1 LSADYAS
8 MDIRPHRRH
17 GLVTAI
23 SRLTGVLAL
32 ALLVCG
38 VSGYAIAQSGQATK
52 PMKGCASKKG
62 GALRLAKKCRKGERR
77 VTWAK
82 RGPAGRTGSQG
93 PAGSVGSPG
102 PAGPAGAAGAPGA
115 PGANG
120 TSTGETFFETAGA
133 GTNFGT
139 GPCTTTPF
147 GGPSITFTAPAGSYV
162 QIMASVSMQRTGGA
176 SNAVCLRVDGAD
188 TVISQSSS
196 LAVETRYLVQGDP
209 AGTTDPLSSRP
220 IVFPVSAGSH
230 TVSLRYSSAGGSSQ
244 FSNRNLWI
252 TLFHPTS

>member
-1 LSADYAS
+1 
-8 MDIRPHRRH
+8 MDIRPHRLYA
-17 GLVTAI
+17 LVRAI

-38 VSGYAIAQSGQATK
+38 VSGYAIAQSGQTPK

-62 GALRLAKKCRKGERR
+62 GALRLAKTCRKGERR

-82 RGPAGRTGSQG
+82 RGPAGPTGSQG
-93 PAGSVGSPG
+93 PSG
-102 PAGPAGAAGAPGA
+102 PSGPPGPAGAAGAAGAAGSPGA
-115 PGANG
+115 TGVSG
-120 TSTGETFFETAGA
+120 TSTGETFFATANA

-147 GGPSITFTAPAGSYV
+147 GGPSITFDAPAGSYV

-176 SNAVCLRVDGAD
+176 SNAACLRVDGTDIFIA
-188 TVISQSSS
+188 QSSS

-209 AGTTDPLSSRP
+209 AGTTDPLGSRP
-220 IVFPVSAGSH
+220 IVVPVSAGSH
-230 TVSLRYSSAGGSSQ
+230 TVSLRYSSAGGQSQ
-244 FSNRNLWI
+244 FSNRNLWV
-252 TLFHPTS
+252 TLFHPAG